1 MRTSAPSSDEFTSL
15 SRYNWAPAMTVSPTF
30 ALEAPPTQP
39 GRRLRSP
46 LTENSPIWGPTS
58 YSANRA
64 CAGGCRTDLRE
75 RDSPGFLL
83 TCPPENSLPPFPSH
97 VLSAPCLVGPF
108 RSLTPPKARRPVRRL
123 SEATRRALSV
133 VVPLDRDQGALAL

>member
-15 SRYNWAPAMTVSPTF
+15 SRYNWAPAMTVSPIF

-39 GRRLRSP
+39 GRRLRRP

-83 TCPPENSLPPFPSH
+83 TCPPETSLPLFPSH
-97 VLSAPCLVGPF
+97 VLSAPCLVRLAPPR
-108 RSLTPPKARRPVRRL
+108 RSV
-123 SEATRRALSV
+123 
-133 VVPLDRDQGALAL
+133 

>member
-15 SRYNWAPAMTVSPTF
+15 SRYNWAPAMTVSPIF

-39 GRRLRSP
+39 GRRLRRP

-64 CAGGCRTDLRE
+64 CAGGCRTCASGILRVSC
-75 RDSPGFLL
+75 SPAHLKTVYHL
-83 TCPPENSLPPFPSH
+83 TLPMSCLHP
-97 VLSAPCLVGPF
+97 VLSV
-108 RSLTPPKARRPVRRL
+108 
-123 SEATRRALSV
+123 
-133 VVPLDRDQGALAL
+133 